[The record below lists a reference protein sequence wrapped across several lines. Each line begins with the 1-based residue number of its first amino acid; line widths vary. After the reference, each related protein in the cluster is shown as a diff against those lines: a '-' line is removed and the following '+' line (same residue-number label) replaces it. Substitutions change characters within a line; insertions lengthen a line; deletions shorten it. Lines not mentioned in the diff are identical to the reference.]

1 MRLSS
6 QQCAKIRE
14 IVERIAGSGVGIFVF
29 GSRVDD
35 AQRGGDVDLILET
48 SGHLDLRQASRITA
62 QLETSLQLPFDVV
75 AVTRGCVLTPFQ
87 TMARARASL
96 LP

>member
-1 MRLSS
+1 MRLTS

-14 IVERIAGSGVGIFVF
+14 VVERIAGTGVGIFVF

-35 AQRGGDVDLILET
+35 ATRGGDVDLIIET
-48 SGHLDLRQASRITA
+48 SEQLDLRQTSRITA
-62 QLETSLQLPFDVV
+62 QLESALQLPVDVV
-75 AVTRGCVLTPFQ
+75 NLRKGSDWTPFQ
-87 TMARARASL
+87 TMARASASH

>member
-1 MRLSS
+1 MRLTS

-14 IVERIAGSGVGIFVF
+14 IVERIAGTGVGIFVF

-35 AQRGGDVDLILET
+35 ARRGGDVDLLIET
-48 SGHLDLRQASRITA
+48 NGHLDLLLASRITA
-62 QLETSLQLPFDVV
+62 RLEASLQLPFDVV
-75 AVTRGCVLTPFQ
+75 TVRKGSVLTPFQ
-87 TMARARASL
+87 TMARASSSL